1 MKTLLLILFFIACWY
16 LASYYLYKREAL
28 KQQKPIFFNA
38 THLLGGL
45 LLGGALFVCI
55 VWICFTI
62 LEVFRT
68 LYILIPSQYKSL
80 FIILLLFC
88 VYFLIIQIYG
98 TLRTTM
104 HVKIA
109 FFEHLYNSRYSLT
122 SIWLLF
128 LIVTLPVYMHIA
140 SGDKPVMSQWDIPA
154 TQYEGNNTIFSQ
166 ILQET
171 ANTDA
176 HVRSAKSNIQ
186 ADIVSQSDRLYKAT
200 VTGITMATVL
210 LGLLIIYRTRK
221 PDENK

>member
-55 VWICFTI
+55 VWICFAI
-62 LEVFRT
+62 PWGIRT

-88 VYFLIIQIYG
+88 VYFLIIQTYSILKT
-98 TLRTTM
+98 TL

-109 FFEHLYNSRYSLT
+109 FFEMLYNSRSNIT

-140 SGDKPVMSQWDIPA
+140 GGDKPVISQWDIPA
-154 TQYEGNNTIFSQ
+154 TQYEEKHTIFSQ
-166 ILQET
+166 ILQEV

-186 ADIVSQSDRLYKAT
+186 TDIVSQSDRLYKAT

-221 PDENK
+221 PNENK